1 MKYKAEFHLYGD
13 SGYQI
18 AIADTPDKL
27 MQTLKQRG
35 FSLTLREKTA
45 LQQWAS
51 GAKDGARY
59 HLEPG
64 RAVITKG
71 DDPMTAYTSL

>member
-1 MKYKAEFHLYGD
+1 MSTTVLLPEGELRVARC
-13 SGYQI
+13 
-18 AIADTPDKL
+18 DTLDKL

-59 HLEPG
+59 YLEPG